1 MNGVEMCR
9 IYTPSFKNSELI
21 DRDNQRTKRNRKWL
35 MSVVSGRFFRSGKF
49 LRVVKITKCEQ
60 FLIVKEY
67 GRQSKQFVLIS
78 VLIFSRFLDAS
89 HSDQQN
95 SHTPVRWNDIQIERV
110 SLSPGLA
117 TFSTEEHEALF
128 GTGEIDL
135 ASSNS
140 SKSSSSSF
148 ASALASP
155 GPKRSSPRAGQFSSG
170 SGSPGNPGDPG
181 GSGDPEGLDSCS
193 SEITKPP
200 SVEKVE
206 VTEERATFIENTIKK
221 LKKDLAEESE
231 SEESDSE
238 LESESEELN
247 VETEAGRGRGTKN
260 PHDYKS
266 YGTEENPVVVEYEY
280 RRFMQEMS
288 EKYPGFTCSQ
298 ERYEEMITRRLDG
311 QTKPDRRGVLE
322 GEGMFKFEAKGYVRN
337 LRRPN
342 NNKCPVDFE
351 GEGQGPYEGYRYFE
365 HSRPL
370 AEETLEARQEKVIPV
385 EEQALNIGK
394 KKVKQVNNAVELNFE
409 NGPKSAKE
417 ILVNVQLDDI
427 VDPSQKRAAV
437 EKCLNAVEEAGGDP
451 TSFIFTD
458 FD

>member
-60 FLIVKEY
+60 FLRVKEY
-67 GRQSKQFVLIS
+67 VRQGKQWVLVTVKRFIRQSKQFVLIS

-95 SHTPVRWNDIQIERV
+95 SHTPVRWNEIQIERV

-181 GSGDPEGLDSCS
+181 GSGDPEGSDSCL

-238 LESESEELN
+238 IEIED
-247 VETEAGRGRGTKN
+247 ETKSNTVSRDKEKRRNLYGDNDEILKIGDDTFVIHSGQSDFKTKTKGFMAGL
-260 PHDYKS
+260 PYKVNKGGYKITPS
-266 YGTEENPVVVEYEY
+266 TEEHKQNFRQFVKDDTIRCSKLPL
-280 RRFMQEMS
+280 
-288 EKYPGFTCSQ
+288 EKG
-298 ERYEEMITRRLDG
+298 
-311 QTKPDRRGVLE
+311 GV
-322 GEGMFKFEAKGYVRN
+322 
-337 LRRPN
+337 
-342 NNKCPVDFE
+342 
-351 GEGQGPYEGYRYFE
+351 
-365 HSRPL
+365 
-370 AEETLEARQEKVIPV
+370 KVIEYTTRNQPPENLKMV
-385 EEQALNIGK
+385 WDKESGYAHFFGITPDEKGNLPYKMSLDLDNEQI
-394 KKVKQVNNAVELNFE
+394 
-409 NGPKSAKE
+409 KE
-417 ILVNVQLDDI
+417 
-427 VDPSQKRAAV
+427 VDQQNTLGSMYKYLH
-437 EKCLNAVEEAGGDP
+437 E
-451 TSFIFTD
+451 
-458 FD
+458 